1 MPSQHKRRTLGIYP
15 CIDTTPKMQWT
26 CASEFAKVHASSA
39 SFRVSP
45 SDRMFGN
52 LVRMKSIKPLLVLP
66 VALLV
71 LSGCS
76 KQEAETSSTVPQPP
90 TEADVKATANDLKQ
104 AVEKQAD
111 AVKQAAAETARQ
123 AQAEAQR
130 AADQAKAAADQAA
143 NQAQSVIDQAKGY
156 VSDKRYQDALATLK
170 QLSNSKLTPD
180 QEKMVN
186 DLKTQIQTLMS
197 NQLSTNAASAIG
209 GFLKK

>member
-1 MPSQHKRRTLGIYP
+1 
-15 CIDTTPKMQWT
+15 
-26 CASEFAKVHASSA
+26 
-39 SFRVSP
+39 
-45 SDRMFGN
+45 MFGN

-143 NQAQSVIDQAKGY
+143 HQAQSLIDQAKGY
-156 VSDKRYQDALATLK
+156 VSDKRYQDALATVK
-170 QLSNSKLTPD
+170 QLSNSKLTPE